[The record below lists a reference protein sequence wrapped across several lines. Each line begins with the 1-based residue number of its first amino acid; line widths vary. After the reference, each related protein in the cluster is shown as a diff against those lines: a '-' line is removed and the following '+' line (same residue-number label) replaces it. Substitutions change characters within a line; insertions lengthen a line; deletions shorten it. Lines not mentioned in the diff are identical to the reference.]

1 MSSGNRRPGGA
12 PFADIGF
19 GLRMT
24 RFFVVTRS
32 GAGPLHVVF
41 VGFEARGIIRGSG
54 RRNMVGDGRQFSA
67 TCVGGGR
74 SDGISRRGNA
84 RESHES
90 NEAEFFHGA

>member
-1 MSSGNRRPGGA
+1 
-12 PFADIGF
+12 
-19 GLRMT
+19 MT

-32 GAGPLHVVF
+32 GAGSLHVVF
-41 VGFEARGIIRGSG
+41 VGFEACGIIRGSG
-54 RRNMVGDGRQFSA
+54 RRCTVSNGRQFGA

-84 RESHES
+84 REGHES